1 MRSNLAL
8 ALCQLQLFQR
18 EIRMSYKLV
27 MAIAVASVFAV
38 PASTFAQ
45 SDEQET
51 KKPEQSQLIL
61 SQSDEKETTKPEQ
74 SQPTISQSDEKEPK
88 KPELVS

>member
-8 ALCQLQLFQR
+8 ALRQLQLFQR

-27 MAIAVASVFAV
+27 MAIAVASAFAV

-61 SQSDEKETTKPEQ
+61 SQSDETKKPEQ
-74 SQPTISQSDEKEPK
+74 SDEAK